1 MTIFTLCM
9 LTGLLVALL
18 VPGAERRTRW
28 LAGISKAIFLLT
40 FAPVEVHGAEHI
52 PQDDCIVVANHSSY
66 VDGFLLK
73 GYLPARFSFVI
84 KGEVRNIPLVHFV
97 LRRAGSHFVERN
109 DSAASSR
116 DARQIVKAAR
126 SGQSLAIFPEGT
138 FQQQPGLL
146 RLRAGAFVAAVR
158 GRMPVV
164 PVVIRGTRHILPADR
179 DLPRYGPIR
188 IEILPPIQPDHPSYA
203 NHRDLA
209 AQVRKKLLEVLDEP
223 DLCQD

>member
-1 MTIFTLCM
+1 M

>member
-1 MTIFTLCM
+1 M

-18 VPGAERRTRW
+18 VPGAERRARW
-28 LAGISKAIFLLT
+28 LAGISKAIFVLT

-138 FQQQPGLL
+138 FQQEPGLL